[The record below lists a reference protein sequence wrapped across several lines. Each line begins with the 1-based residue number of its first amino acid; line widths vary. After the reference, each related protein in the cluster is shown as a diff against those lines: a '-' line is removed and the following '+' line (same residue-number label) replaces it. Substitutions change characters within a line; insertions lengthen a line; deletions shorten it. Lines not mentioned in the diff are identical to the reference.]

1 VRACRLEHALA
12 RQHLAG
18 SDLVRAPVLHEPD
31 VMAVLAQ
38 PDGKQQ
44 ARLSATD
51 NRDVTHASLPIKTT
65 ERQ

>member
-1 VRACRLEHALA
+1 
-12 RQHLAG
+12 
-18 SDLVRAPVLHEPD
+18 LHKPD

-44 ARLSATD
+44 ACLSATD
-51 NRDVTHASLPIKTT
+51 NRDVTHASLPDQYD